1 LPRCARNDGEWIPAF
16 AGMTIFNRS
25 LDFARDDVSIYDLQ
39 LTICDCIV
47 EIATAFGLAMTVS
60 EFLLSQE

>member
-1 LPRCARNDGEWIPAF
+1 
-16 AGMTIFNRS
+16 MTIFNRS